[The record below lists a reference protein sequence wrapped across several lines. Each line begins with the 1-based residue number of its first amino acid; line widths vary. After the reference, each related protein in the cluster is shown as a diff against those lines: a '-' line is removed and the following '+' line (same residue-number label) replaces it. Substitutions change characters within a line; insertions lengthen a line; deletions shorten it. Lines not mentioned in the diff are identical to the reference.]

1 MREVFLSKPDV
12 EGFVDWLSV
21 NVASMPVRLD
31 MPHSPFVPAGI
42 VAETTFAGIVP
53 RHYRWRLA
61 GMSTGDWYETMQ
73 RIRSLAEPLRDA
85 VMKDDAAAALLA
97 CDAIA
102 QWGADRNSRVGAM
115 AFLNAQK
122 DQLPQYLRRARVALR
137 LSGPAS
143 ESNFSVLPRMNSTL
157 CKIHSLLSPDGLPIY
172 ESRVAVAAA
181 TLVELWRRDTGR
193 ERLALPDSLCFPAV
207 GAQLHRRVRHVFS
220 DAADPGVLGY
230 VVSNESATAARW
242 ADAAVR
248 LGLVIEATLQRCD
261 AKLFVASPSS
271 RAARSVLGRK
281 AAFIGALFSAGYD
294 PLCLCQGDLLVQQE
308 QLSAQDN

>member
-1 MREVFLSKPDV
+1 MREIFLSNPDV
-12 EGFVDWLSV
+12 KGFVNWLSA
-21 NVASMPVRLD
+21 NLASMPVRLD
-31 MPHSPFVPAGI
+31 MPHSPFVPGGI
-42 VAETTFAGIVP
+42 VADTTFAEIVP

-73 RIRSLAEPLRDA
+73 RVRSLAEPLRDA
-85 VMKDDAAAALLA
+85 VMNDDAAAARRA

-122 DQLPQYLRRARVALR
+122 DELPSYLRRARIALR
-137 LSGPAS
+137 LAAPAA
-143 ESNFSVLPRMNSTL
+143 EDNFSVLPRMNSTL
-157 CKIHSLLSPDGLPIY
+157 CKIHSLLAPDGLPIY

-181 TLVELWRRDTGR
+181 TLVEMWRRDTGR
-193 ERLALPDSLCFPAV
+193 ERLPLPDALCFPAV
-207 GAQLHRRVRHVFS
+207 GAQLHRRVRHVFA

-230 VVSNESATAARW
+230 VASSESATAARW

-248 LGLVIEATLQRCD
+248 LGRVIEATLQRCD

-271 RAARSVLGRK
+271 QAAQSVRGRK
-281 AAFIGALFSAGYD
+281 AAFIGALFIAGYD
-294 PLCLCQGDLLVQQE
+294 PLSLCQGDMLALQELSVQ
-308 QLSAQDN
+308 DT